1 MTKWPVGGSVADRPE
16 GVLQN
21 VRDNSGLA
29 TAILGAGHSVESQ
42 LTL

>member
-1 MTKWPVGGSVADRPE
+1 MTKWPVGGSVANRPE

-21 VRDNSGLA
+21 VRDNLGVA
-29 TAILGAGHSVESQ
+29 TARLGAGHGVESL

>member
-1 MTKWPVGGSVADRPE
+1 MTKWPVDGSAADWAE

-21 VRDNSGLA
+21 GRDNSGLA
-29 TAILGAGHSVESQ
+29 TVIPGAGHGVESL

>member
-1 MTKWPVGGSVADRPE
+1 MTKWPVDGSVADRPE

-21 VRDNSGLA
+21 VRENSGLT
-29 TAILGAGHSVESQ
+29 TAILGAGHGVESL

>member
-1 MTKWPVGGSVADRPE
+1 MTKWPVDGSVAVRPE

-21 VRDNSGLA
+21 VRENLGL
-29 TAILGAGHSVESQ
+29 TTVILGAGHGVESL